1 VTFVVEPLKSALSQD
16 FHLSLET
23 RYVIAAFLPY
33 LYLYNSPDGIFSF
46 AVLKDGEMVY
56 SHAFNSVD
64 IKLSLSTTNN
74 YAHVYYPIIPT
85 RPVVLEKGSYIA
97 RLTAS
102 NYEATNT
109 KFLGWIRASENVS
122 SILTMPPNSLSYPLS
137 MRIKTL
143 NQGIL
148 I

>member
-1 VTFVVEPLKSALSQD
+1 VTFVVESLKSALEQN
-16 FHLSLET
+16 FKFSLET

-33 LYLYNSPDGIFSF
+33 LYLHNAPDGIFSF
-46 AVLKDGEMVY
+46 AVLKDGEIIY

-74 YAHVYYPIIPT
+74 YAHVYFPIIPT
-85 RPVVLEKGSYIA
+85 LPMVMEKGSYIA

-102 NYEATNT
+102 NYEATST
-109 KFLGWIRASENVS
+109 KFLGWIRASESVS
-122 SILTMPPNSLSYPLS
+122 NIITVPPNSLGYPLS